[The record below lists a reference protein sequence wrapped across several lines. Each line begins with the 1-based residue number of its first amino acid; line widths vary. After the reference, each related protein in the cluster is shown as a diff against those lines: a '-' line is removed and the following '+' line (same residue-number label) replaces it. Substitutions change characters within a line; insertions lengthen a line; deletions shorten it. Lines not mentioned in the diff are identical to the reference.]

1 MKDPNQFHGFFLE
14 QNAAY
19 LILRGLKTLNLR
31 VNQQNRTALQLS
43 QALEGH
49 PKVHIRVAF

>member
-43 QALEGH
+43 QALEAH
-49 PKVHIRVAF
+49 PKVHIHVAF